1 MNEKQGKAVNDIK
14 KINNNENEHI
24 GLKIQPAEEIADNPD
39 GFFSVDFRNDGVF
52 LKIIPHKGSGKRI
65 KFEDIKAYIIDNHIE
80 NVDFYTLRKE
90 IERIDKEEEI
100 RIADPQKK
108 YSRDAE
114 LEIKI
119 SKDNMKAYA
128 AILPPIGEGKWL
140 TYEDLLSK
148 FTEKGIIYGIKNE
161 VINNLAANRKQDGY
175 VLVAEG
181 DYPING
187 KNAEIKYYFNKDKKM
202 LPSIRENGKADFK
215 NLNLIENVTKGQLL
229 AVKIPPEA
237 GKEGKNIFGE
247 LIEPKHRREINIPA
261 GKNVEVS
268 DDGLSSYASIDGQV
282 LFIKN
287 KINVFPV
294 FEVQGDVGTSTGNID
309 FLGSVIVRGN
319 VRGGFKIKAEGDIE
333 IYGAV
338 EGAEII
344 SNGNVILHRGIQG
357 RNKGLINAQGD
368 IVVVKYVENSQLI
381 AGNNVIVGGAI
392 MHSNVTAGDK
402 VEVEGR
408 KGLIVGGIVRAGD
421 EIIAKT
427 IGSSLATST
436 VLEVGVDPILK
447 HNYLKEKEKKGNIE
461 SDYKKT
467 KQAIDLLQK
476 LDNVGRL
483 PASKKITLNKLYKT
497 LIHLEERLKQI
508 DNYLGTLEEEIVK
521 INKGKIKVLDKIYPG
536 VKVAI
541 GSSVMRVKDELENV
555 ILFKSDEQI
564 KIGSFV

>member
-1 MNEKQGKAVNDIK
+1 MNEKQDKTVNDNK
-14 KINNNENEHI
+14 EINDNENKHI
-24 GLKIQPAEEIADNPD
+24 GSKIQPAEEIADNLD

-80 NVDFYTLRKE
+80 NVDFYMLRKE

-108 YSRDAE
+108 YYRDAE
-114 LEIKI
+114 LDIKI

-128 AILPPIGEGKWL
+128 AILPPIGGGKWL

-148 FTEKGIIYGIKNE
+148 FAEKGIIYGIKNQA
-161 VINNLAANRKQDGY
+161 INNLAASRKQDGY

-181 DYPING
+181 DYPIQG

-202 LPSIRENGKADFK
+202 SPSILENGKADFK

-229 AVKIPPEA
+229 AVKIPPKP

-247 LIEPKHRREINIPA
+247 PIEPKHGKDINIPA

-268 DDGLSSYASIDGQV
+268 DDGLSSYASVDGQV

-294 FEVQGDVGTSTGNID
+294 FEVQGDIGTSTGNID

-319 VRGGFKIKAEGDIE
+319 VCEGFKIKSEGDIE

-344 SNGNVILHRGIQG
+344 ANGNVILHRGIQG

-392 MHSNVTAGDK
+392 MHSNVTAGEK
-402 VEVEGR
+402 VEVNGR

-427 IGSSLATST
+427 IGSPLATST